1 MKLHACKICK
11 DKSCKRGAT
20 RNKQMKEMY
29 QAPTLPLRLWNFTAR
44 MRAVKNRLGRVDG
57 LRKKSF

>member
-1 MKLHACKICK
+1 MKPHACKICES
-11 DKSCKRGAT
+11 KSWVVAT